1 MSEKSLKQVSDEA
14 KTNYGDYDAAYKKH
28 DESVKTLENDHEDIV
43 VNHLLG
49 QVARN
54 EMKKATGTDAID
66 AYHEMNDYA
75 EKLDIAKAK
84 IGQSVV
90 DRFVAKAD
98 LDEVEHKGKKQ
109 FHDNESTYHEAAVLE
124 AHLAG
129 VAIDV
134 EQPLVVGQQVP
145 VRVEHV

>member
-1 MSEKSLKQVSDEA
+1 MSEKSLKQVGDEA
-14 KTNYGDYDAAYKKH
+14 KTNYSDYTAAYENH
-28 DESVKTLENDHEDIV
+28 DESVKTLEKDHEDIV

-54 EMKKATGTDAID
+54 EMEKGTGTDAVD
-66 AYHEMNDYA
+66 AHHEMNDYA

-90 DRFVAKAD
+90 DKFVAKTALGD
-98 LDEVEHKGKKQ
+98 VEYKGKKQ
-109 FHDNESTYHEAAVLE
+109 FHDNESAYHDAAVLE
-124 AHLAG
+124 AHQAG
-129 VAIDV
+129 VMIDV

-145 VRVEHV
+145 VRVEHG